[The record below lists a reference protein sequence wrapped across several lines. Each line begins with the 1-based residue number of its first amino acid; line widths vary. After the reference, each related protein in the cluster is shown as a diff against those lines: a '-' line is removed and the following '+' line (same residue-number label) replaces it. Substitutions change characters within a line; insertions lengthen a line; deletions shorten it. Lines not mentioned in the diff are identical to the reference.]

1 MSYAI
6 SAPLQAAMFA
16 RLSEVLTVPVLD
28 ASDEVRGGTWVLI
41 GPEDVRDRSDATGVG
56 AEFRVVISVLSDAPG
71 FQDAKDVAGQ
81 VSDALE
87 RPLLL
92 QRGRVVAVWF
102 DRAAARRLNAG
113 RARRIDLTFRIR
125 VEDNQTGDV

>member
-1 MSYAI
+1 MSYAL
-6 SAPLQAAMFA
+6 SAPLQAAIFK
-16 RLSEVLTVPVLD
+16 RLDDVLTVPVLD

-41 GPEDVRDRSDATGVG
+41 GPEDVRDRSDATGTG

-71 FQDAKDVAGQ
+71 FREAKGVAGQ
-81 VSDALE
+81 VSDALQG
-87 RPLLL
+87 PLPLE
-92 QRGRVVAVWF
+92 RGRMVAVWF

-125 VEDNQTGDV
+125 IEDNQMGDV